1 MVLFQLA
8 KPFFMVENVH
18 LQTRIDYINCI
29 RPCLH
34 ELQAFVI
41 LHSNF
46 QMSVIF

>member
-1 MVLFQLA
+1 
-8 KPFFMVENVH
+8 MVENVH

-34 ELQAFVI
+34 ELQALVI

-46 QMSVIF
+46 QMSVIFLRHQTQPLHLA